1 MGKKFLVILLVAV
14 AAFFI
19 YKQTHRPLSDEELK
33 VKAIEENFIAA
44 SSRFMGGAA
53 GGTPEGLDAAEAA
66 VVEVQKVRNALSR
79 LLPALTEDTATH
91 MAGELREKIDEFC
104 RKNDIK

>member
-1 MGKKFLVILLVAV
+1 MGKKFLVVLLVAV
-14 AAFFI
+14 AAFFV
-19 YKQTHRPLSDEELK
+19 YKQTHRPVSDEELT
-33 VKAIEENFIAA
+33 VKAIEENFVAA

-79 LLPALTEDTATH
+79 LLPTLTEDRAVR
-91 MAGELREKIDEFC
+91 MAGELQEKIAEFC

>member
-1 MGKKFLVILLVAV
+1 VGRKFLAILLVAA

-19 YKQTHRPLSDEELK
+19 YKQTHRTVSEEEQK
-33 VKAIEENFIAA
+33 VKAIEESFIAA

-66 VVEVQKVRNALSR
+66 VVEVQKVRTALSR
-79 LLPALTEDTATH
+79 LLPTLTEDRAVR
-91 MAGELREKIDEFC
+91 MAGELQARIEEFC

>member
-1 MGKKFLVILLVAV
+1 MGKAFLVILLIAV

-19 YKQTHRPLSDEELK
+19 YKSTHRPVSDEELT
-33 VKAIEENFIAA
+33 VKAIEENFVAA

-79 LLPALTEDTATH
+79 LLPTLTEDRAVR
-91 MAGELREKIDEFC
+91 MAGELQEKIAEFC

>member
-1 MGKKFLVILLVAV
+1 MGRKFLAILLVAA

-19 YKQTHRPLSDEELK
+19 YKQTHRTVSEEEQK
-33 VKAIEENFIAA
+33 VKAIEESFIAA

-66 VVEVQKVRNALSR
+66 VVEVQKVRTALSR
-79 LLPALTEDTATH
+79 LLPTLTEDRAVR
-91 MAGELREKIDEFC
+91 MAGELQARIEEFC

>member
-1 MGKKFLVILLVAV
+1 MGKRFLVILLVAV

-19 YKQTHRPLSDEELK
+19 YKETRRPVSAEELK
-33 VKAIEENFIAA
+33 VKAVEEGFVAA

-66 VVEVQKVRNALSR
+66 AVEVQKARNDLAR
-79 LLPALTEDTATH
+79 LLPALTEGKAIR
-91 MAGELREKIDEFC
+91 MAGELREKIAEFC

>member
-1 MGKKFLVILLVAV
+1 MGKAFLVILLIAV

-19 YKQTHRPLSDEELK
+19 YKSTHRPVSDEELT
-33 VKAIEENFIAA
+33 VKAIEENFVAA

-79 LLPALTEDTATH
+79 LLPTLTEDRAVRL
-91 MAGELREKIDEFC
+91 AGELQQKITEFC

>member
-1 MGKKFLVILLVAV
+1 MGRKFLAILLVAV

-19 YKQTHRPLSDEELK
+19 YKQTHRTASEEDQK
-33 VKAIEENFIAA
+33 VKAIKESFVAA

-66 VVEVQKVRNALSR
+66 VVEVQKVRSALSR
-79 LLPALTEDTATH
+79 LLPTLTEDGAVR
-91 MAGELREKIDEFC
+91 MAGELQARIEEFC